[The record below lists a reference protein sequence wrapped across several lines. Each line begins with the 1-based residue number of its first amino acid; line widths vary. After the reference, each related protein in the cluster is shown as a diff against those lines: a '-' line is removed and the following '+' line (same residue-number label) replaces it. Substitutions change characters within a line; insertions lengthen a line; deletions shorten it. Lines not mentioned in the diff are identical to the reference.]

1 MGVEAEVFLYTEG
14 LKWEKL
20 DSLLLLLGDLCEK
33 GVLGN
38 RYTPDVESRFAGIGF
53 SLYYSSGVV
62 LEELRHF
69 GGNVTNGRMT
79 DGRVPVYDIRFS

>member
-20 DSLLLLLGDLCEK
+20 DDILLLLGDFCER
-33 GVLGN
+33 GALGN
-38 RYTPDVESRFAGIGF
+38 SYTPDVDLRFAGIGF
-53 SLYYSSGVV
+53 SLYFSSEEV
-62 LEELRHF
+62 LEKLRQF

-79 DGRVPVYDIRFS
+79 EGRVPIYDIRFL